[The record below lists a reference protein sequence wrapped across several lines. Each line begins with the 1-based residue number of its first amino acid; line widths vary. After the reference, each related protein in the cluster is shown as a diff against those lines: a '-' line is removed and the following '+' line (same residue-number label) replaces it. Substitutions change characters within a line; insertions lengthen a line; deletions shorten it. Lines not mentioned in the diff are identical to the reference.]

1 MVTVRFPDGRMKTVP
16 AGSCTA
22 EGLLARLGINPY
34 GVILSRDG
42 RLITEDT
49 PLDEDDE
56 IRLIDVVHGG

>member
-1 MVTVRFPDGRMKTVP
+1 MKTLP

-22 EGLLARLGINPY
+22 ERLLARLGINPY

-42 RLITEDT
+42 HLITEDT